1 MYIVDSP
8 GRTVGTSSNTGSFI
22 STFPPP
28 VKPAAGNYS
37 VF

>member
-1 MYIVDSP
+1 MYFVDSP
-8 GRTVGTSSNTGSFI
+8 GRTAGTSSNTDSFI
-22 STFPPP
+22 STFPTS